1 MLESQREAK
10 SFFLSHFSLGIY
22 ESRSA
27 LLSLLHLCTNTHTHI
42 EHAEWHSFCNQIMMR
57 AHKRCSGWLIER
69 TGETKG
75 DEKI

>member
-27 LLSLLHLCTNTHTHI
+27 LLSLLHLCTNTHTQSTQNSI
-42 EHAEWHSFCNQIMMR
+42 LFVI
-57 AHKRCSGWLIER
+57 KL
-69 TGETKG
+69 
-75 DEKI
+75 